1 MDLDENEGW
10 PRLLALDQ
18 LSLVE
23 LPGIE
28 PAALPGLL
36 LPYLPVLQGVIAES
50 PRRCALRT
58 PQRSAISWACPRAC

>member
-1 MDLDENEGW
+1 MDLDEKEGW

-18 LSLVE
+18 LSLME

-36 LPYLPVLQGVIAES
+36 LPYLPVLQGVIAEVGAAL
-50 PRRCALRT
+50 ALRT
-58 PQRSAISWACPRAC
+58 PQRSAISWACQHAC

>member
-10 PRLLALDQ
+10 LRLLALDQ

-28 PAALPGLL
+28 PAALPGFL
-36 LPYLPVLQGVIAES
+36 LPY
-50 PRRCALRT
+50 C
-58 PQRSAISWACPRAC
+58 RSSKV